1 MIKTDDIIDVILLP
15 KNEAEHPET
24 AKVKI
29 KAQIPTEDKS
39 KEVFLGELLQQT
51 KQDFGFVEG
60 EFLMIN
66 VTMEDG
72 KMSAY
77 CLSSMKEQSI

>member
-1 MIKTDDIIDVILLP
+1 MIKIDDIIDVILLP

-24 AKVKI
+24 ARVKI
-29 KAQIPTEDKS
+29 KAKIPTEDKQ
-39 KEVFLGELLQQT
+39 VFLGELLQQT

-66 VTMEDG
+66 VTIEDG

-77 CLSSMKEQSI
+77 CLSSMREESI